1 VFQSLRTA
9 FRIGDLRRR
18 IIFTFGMFL
27 VFRIAT
33 HVPVPGI
40 DTEVIKELFKE
51 GTLFGLLDLFSGGAL
66 KAFSIVAMNIYPYIN
81 SSIIIQLLTM
91 VVPAW

>member
-1 VFQSLRTA
+1 MLQSLRTA

-18 IIFTFGMFL
+18 IFFTFWMFV
-27 VFRIAT
+27 VFRIGT

-51 GTLFGLLDLFSGGAL
+51 GSLFGLLDLFSGGAL
-66 KAFSIVAMNIYPYIN
+66 RAFSVLAMNIYPYIN
-81 SSIIIQLLTM
+81 SSIIVQLLTL
-91 VVPAW
+91 VIPAW